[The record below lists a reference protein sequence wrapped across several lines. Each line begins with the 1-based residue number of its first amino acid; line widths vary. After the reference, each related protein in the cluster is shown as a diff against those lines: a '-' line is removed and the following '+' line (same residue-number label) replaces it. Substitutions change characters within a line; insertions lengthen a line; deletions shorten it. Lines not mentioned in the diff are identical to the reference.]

1 MREFRPGEGIAPL
14 ELEISLPMMVAYAGA
29 TWDWH
34 RYHYDLQFARE
45 MGLPAPFVDGQMLGG
60 LLART
65 VLRWAGP
72 EAMLRRLWL
81 RYRALLFPG
90 ETITCTGVVEEVR
103 RQESSLLLLCRLE
116 VRAGDGRAVVDQ
128 AGAEVEVPAP

>member
-1 MREFRPGEGIAPL
+1 LREFRAGEAIAPL
-14 ELEISLPMMVAYAGA
+14 EQEITLPMMVAYAGA

-34 RYHYDLQFARE
+34 RYHYDLQLAHE

-60 LLART
+60 LLAKML
-65 VLRWAGP
+65 LRWAGP

-90 ETITCTGVVEEVR
+90 ESIACTGVVEEVR
-103 RQESSLLLLCRLE
+103 QQGPFLLLVCRLE
-116 VRAGDGRAVVDQ
+116 VRAGDGRPVVDQ
-128 AGAEVEVPAP
+128 AGAEVEVPAS